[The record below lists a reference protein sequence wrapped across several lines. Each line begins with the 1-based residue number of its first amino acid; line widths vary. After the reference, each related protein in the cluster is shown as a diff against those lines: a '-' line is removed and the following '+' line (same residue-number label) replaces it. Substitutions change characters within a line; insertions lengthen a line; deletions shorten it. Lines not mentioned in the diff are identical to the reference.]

1 MIKTRSSKWSLQTR
15 ILVLSV
21 LISTVVLFVTNWV
34 TTLTSVRAVEGT
46 IDAETTNAARR
57 LGNELEQASATQF
70 PPQFKNQV
78 LEILELEPN
87 LIRVDVYAEIDGTLR
102 LVHSSSTRGDR
113 ALEGRE
119 IRAFYSGNTDTFTVE
134 EGAPRKIFSVYP
146 VHFSDDRQG
155 FITVVSSLQAV
166 DNIYKVHNR
175 IRLYS
180 LIATTFLLGLAITLV
195 FQTTVYRGVR
205 HLVEV
210 MHRFRQGDTS
220 ARASENLAGE
230 LGELASNFN
239 HMLEGMER
247 FNENLQSQVE
257 AATNELATR
266 NRELRDLNLQLY
278 ETQKQLTQAER
289 LALVGQLTATF
300 AHEVGSPL
308 SAISTHLQMLL
319 EDSVLEP
326 RVRHRL
332 ELANNQIDR
341 VCGIVENL
349 LTTTRQ
355 ASRHAP
361 VDLDEILC
369 KVIHLM
375 GPTLE
380 SRRIRLDFRNYG
392 GPFLIEGDPDQLQQ
406 LFLNLMNNSLA
417 AIHGAGTL
425 AVEVCRQPATEP
437 YRLGYVQVDVRDS
450 GVGISADRLDQI
462 FEPFFTTK
470 ELGKG
475 TGLGLAVSK
484 EIVGQHKGRIS
495 VVSEVGKGTCF
506 TVLLP
511 EIAGAAQRQAQVQSA
526 KEVESR

>member
-1 MIKTRSSKWSLQTR
+1 
-15 ILVLSV
+15 
-21 LISTVVLFVTNWV
+21 
-34 TTLTSVRAVEGT
+34 
-46 IDAETTNAARR
+46 
-57 LGNELEQASATQF
+57 
-70 PPQFKNQV
+70 
-78 LEILELEPN
+78 
-87 LIRVDVYAEIDGTLR
+87 
-102 LVHSSSTRGDR
+102 
-113 ALEGRE
+113 
-119 IRAFYSGNTDTFTVE
+119 
-134 EGAPRKIFSVYP
+134 
-146 VHFSDDRQG
+146 
-155 FITVVSSLQAV
+155 
-166 DNIYKVHNR
+166 
-175 IRLYS
+175 
-180 LIATTFLLGLAITLV
+180 
-195 FQTTVYRGVR
+195 
-205 HLVEV
+205 
-210 MHRFRQGDTS
+210 
-220 ARASENLAGE
+220 
-230 LGELASNFN
+230 
-239 HMLEGMER
+239 MER

-319 EDSVLEP
+319 EDSVMEP

-406 LFLNLMNNSLA
+406 LFLNLMNNSLD